1 MVEKNTT
8 SSYSLVFFFVFSCIY
23 HINNKNKPVKVVLKS
38 GTKYYCINWQN
49 WKMECRS
56 DKNIASTLNCLKA
69 VTSLWSFIQE
79 SVPPLF
85 FFEVKLLF
93 IDLAAPL
100 YMEFLGQGSDLSR
113 SCDLC
118 HSFGSAGSFNPL
130 CQARNLT
137 CILAL
142 QRHCWSH
149 CTTTGTP
156 RNYFCRF
163 SVSLRFL
170 N

>member
-1 MVEKNTT
+1 MVGKNTT

-56 DKNIASTLNCLKA
+56 DKNIVLTLNCLKA

-79 SVPPLF
+79 SVLF

-100 YMEFLGQGSDLSR
+100 YVEFLGQGSDLSR
-113 SCDLC
+113 SCDLFRSC
-118 HSFGSAGSFNPL
+118 SNTGFLIH
-130 CQARNLT
+130 CARQG
-137 CILAL
+137 IEAASQRSRDAADPVVPQLAL
-142 QRHCWSH
+142 QKH
-149 CTTTGTP
+149 
-156 RNYFCRF
+156 
-163 SVSLRFL
+163 FL
-170 N
+170 GNAHGCM